1 MAQFTLA
8 DTFVPEIFSNYVL
21 NESTKT
27 NRLIQSGII
36 TPSSSDELNIQL
48 LQPGDYVTAP
58 YINDLT
64 GDPQTWDDTKDID
77 VNGLTTGT
85 QRMFKFRQAQAF
97 GATDISDMVSGAGA
111 LNTIGQRFSNYW
123 NTVDEHQLLI
133 LLQGVLSNTDIAT
146 TKMYDE
152 TVKAPSN
159 TFGAAGFLGAI
170 SLMGDLQDTSF
181 NKILV
186 NSATYANMKLLNMI
200 DTIQPSNAVT
210 PINVYNGMQIVVD
223 DEIPVNE
230 DGTTTSYIAMTGAVQ
245 YAVALPT
252 NASETER
259 EARSKGG
266 MTNVINRRVVSM
278 HVNGTSVAKDFVP
291 AGQTVTVEELGNG
304 KTWASITDPRNIKV
318 VGYKAK
324 LASQFIPS
332 KPETPSET
340 AGK

>member
-8 DTFVPEIFSNYVL
+8 DTFVPEVFSNYVL
-21 NESTKT
+21 NQSTKT

-36 TPSSSDELNIQL
+36 TPASSDGLNIQL
-48 LQPGDYVTAP
+48 LQPGDFMTAP
-58 YINDLT
+58 FINDLA
-64 GDPQTWDDTKDID
+64 GDPQTWDDTKDIN

-85 QRMFKFRQAQAF
+85 QRMVKFRQAQAF

-111 LNTIGQRFSNYW
+111 LNVIGQRFASYW
-123 NTVDEHQLLI
+123 NSVDEHQLLT

-186 NSATYANMKLLNMI
+186 NSATYSNMKLLNMI
-200 DTIQPSNAVT
+200 ETIQPSNAVT
-210 PINVYNGMQIVVD
+210 PINMYNGMQIVVD

-259 EARSKGG
+259 EATKQGG
-266 MTNVINRRVVSM
+266 RTNIINRRVLSM

-324 LASQFIPS
+324 LASQFVPS